1 MSYGIYKLTFT
12 GTDKVYIG
20 QSKDIEKRFREHLA
34 SFRQST
40 ASIKMMQAF
49 NSYGVPLLEI
59 LCYCTE
65 EDICSLEEKYISLYN
80 SVAYG
85 FNTMSSSGT
94 SPKVYGET
102 CGSSVYTN
110 NQITTVFHLL
120 LDIDNTVEGIAETT
134 GVSISAIAQ
143 VSSGVG
149 HRWLLDKYPED
160 YAKLLNI
167 SGNRRV
173 LRAKDIKVPSTT
185 KKYAPEQYLQVLLLA
200 TLNKTAK
207 EIHSMTEVS
216 IDVIRDITSCR
227 RHKWLE
233 KADPANYAKLKQI
246 KGK

>member
-34 SFRQST
+34 SFRQAT
-40 ASIKMMQAF
+40 ASVKMMQAF
-49 NSYGVPLLEI
+49 NTYGVPLLEI
-59 LCYCTE
+59 LCYCSE
-65 EDICSLEEKYISLYN
+65 ADICSLEEKYILLYN
-80 SVAYG
+80 SVTYG

-94 SPKVYGET
+94 SPKAFGET
-102 CGSSVYTN
+102 CGNSSYTN
-110 NQITTVFHLL
+110 AQIISVFKLL
-120 LDIDNTVEGIAETT
+120 LDVNNTVEGISKTT

-143 VSSGVG
+143 VSSGIG
-149 HRWLLDKYPED
+149 HRWLLDKYPEE
-160 YAKLLNI
+160 YTKLLSI
-167 SGNRRV
+167 SGNRRL
-173 LRAKDIKVPSTT
+173 LRATDIKTPSTN
-185 KKYAPEQYLQVLLLA
+185 KKYSAEQYLQVLLLA

-207 EIHSMTEVS
+207 EIQSMTKVS